1 MELKLQGAMQ
11 EILQRAVEEQEIA
24 GAIALVLHHGKEIAY
39 TEAGWADKADKK
51 TIRRDNIFRIFSMT
65 KPITGAAAML
75 LMEQGK
81 IDLAEPVSKY
91 LPGFRG
97 QMVQERDKLVP
108 VCREVTLHDL
118 LSMTSGI
125 SYPGGQ
131 RDVAKLFQGVEEKMQ
146 GDNPYTT
153 QDIANALGRC
163 PLLFQPGT
171 QWDYGASAD
180 VLGAVIE
187 LVSGMRFGEFLQ
199 KHFFEP
205 LDMQDTAFYVPPEK
219 QARLAK
225 AYMRSENGIQELPGA
240 HLGIC
245 FDVPQPPAFESGGA
259 GLASTIDDY
268 AKFAQ
273 MLMNRGEYQGQ
284 QLMRPETVRYFT
296 SCRLNKQQQKSVSW
310 VHMGGYSYGNL
321 MRVMVKPEEAII
333 MTAKGEYG
341 WDGWLGTYFAND
353 PKNEL
358 TLLMMT
364 QRTEG
369 GNLTIARK
377 LCNVVYSRLEAL
389 QRGSKAGF

>member
-1 MELKLQGAMQ
+1 MELKLQ
-11 EILQRAVEEQEIA
+11 
-24 GAIALVLHHGKEIAY
+24 
-39 TEAGWADKADKK
+39 EAGWADKADKK

-131 RDVAKLFQGVEEKMQ
+131 RDVAKLFHGVEEKMQ

-180 VLGAVIE
+180 VLGAVME

-310 VHMGGYSYGNL
+310 VHLGGYSYGNL

>member
-187 LVSGMRFGEFLQ
+187 LVSGRRFGEFLQ

-310 VHMGGYSYGNL
+310 VHLGGYSYGNL

>member
-180 VLGAVIE
+180 VLGAVME

-310 VHMGGYSYGNL
+310 VHLGGYSYGNL